1 MRRVKDKNNET
12 TGWMKLDN
20 AAKIYP
26 PVTHGE
32 LTGVFRITSVLTT
45 PVKINVLE
53 KSVKET
59 SVLFPSFSVELC
71 RGLFWYYLE
80 YNGLPPRIH
89 LDEGTPCRAFP
100 KSKGEVMY
108 RVLARENRIS
118 VEFLHVITDGGG
130 ALIFL
135 KILLNIYYRN
145 CSLEKETPLI
155 FPEAPVTETHWR
167 EDDKFKI
174 YSKKRFPHPKRL
186 APAWHLPFKTRTTPG
201 FRAMSFLI
209 PSDKLVEKAKEHH
222 ASFTEFLIANYLYSL
237 QELRKKEGRG
247 SMTLRV
253 QVPLDL
259 RKKYNEET
267 TQNFSAF
274 MMPEIDLRL
283 GEYSFDEIVLEVKFA
298 LGLMSSEKRLTK
310 IISRNVSKEE
320 SPIIRITPLV
330 LKSAVLRIAYNR
342 LGVSQFSGTISNMG
356 RISTSEAGRDK
367 IEAMM
372 VIPPPPH
379 HKIKV
384 TSGVVSFGNNTII
397 TFGSVTENTSLER
410 TYIRFM
416 TEKGLPVKVL
426 QIR

>member
-1 MRRVKDKNNET
+1 
-12 TGWMKLDN
+12 
-20 AAKIYP
+20 
-26 PVTHGE
+26 
-32 LTGVFRITSVLTT
+32 
-45 PVKINVLE
+45 
-53 KSVKET
+53 
-59 SVLFPSFSVELC
+59 
-71 RGLFWYYLE
+71 
-80 YNGLPPRIH
+80 
-89 LDEGTPCRAFP
+89 
-100 KSKGEVMY
+100 
-108 RVLARENRIS
+108 
-118 VEFLHVITDGGG
+118 
-130 ALIFL
+130 
-135 KILLNIYYRN
+135 
-145 CSLEKETPLI
+145 
-155 FPEAPVTETHWR
+155 
-167 EDDKFKI
+167 
-174 YSKKRFPHPKRL
+174 
-186 APAWHLPFKTRTTPG
+186 
-201 FRAMSFLI
+201 
-209 PSDKLVEKAKEHH
+209 
-222 ASFTEFLIANYLYSL
+222 
-237 QELRKKEGRG
+237 
-247 SMTLRV
+247 
-253 QVPLDL
+253 
-259 RKKYNEET
+259 
-267 TQNFSAF
+267 